1 MNHKWCTEVFGRA
14 SDSIRTKVMKTL
26 KPLPGEMICSAKTR
40 AGICLPLPAV
50 SVQVP
55 GAPFLTR
62 SLSGANALHGSSPS
76 PSEDFVQN
84 GSFAS
89 APRTAE
95 AVSILVVDDDESLAE
110 LYADF
115 LETAGNRVWAFS
127 DRGEA
132 LAALKADTVKPDLLI
147 TDYCGLS
154 MSVDR
159 FMRYCRIVNPT
170 LRILMA
176 SGFSRTDM
184 QFLQAKPD
192 RFIQKPFTLE
202 ELRQEVTAA
211 LTIKQPS
218 QSIT

>member
-14 SDSIRTKVMKTL
+14 SDSLRTKVMKTL
-26 KPLPGEMICSAKTR
+26 KPLPGEMICAAKTR
-40 AGICLPLPAV
+40 AEIFSPVPAV
-50 SVQVP
+50 SVRLA

-62 SLSGANALHGSSPS
+62 TFSGANAAQDLSPS
-76 PSEDFVQN
+76 PSEDFVPN

-95 AVSILVVDDDESLAE
+95 TVSIFVVDDDESLTG

-115 LETAGNRVWAFS
+115 LETAGYRVWAFN
-127 DRGEA
+127 DRAEA
-132 LAALKADTVKPDLLI
+132 LAALRADRVKPDLLI
-147 TDYCGLS
+147 TDYCGRA

-159 FMRYCRIVNPT
+159 FMRYCRIVKPT

-202 ELRQEVTAA
+202 ELSQEVTAA
-211 LTIKQPS
+211 LTINQPS